1 MANPVWEWWRLLGSA
16 GEIGWNAPQV
26 IQQRTMRM
34 LDSAAGRRNGRRA
47 RAADQREFTRMF
59 SEKLAAGQ
67 QAQWAAWDASLR
79 LQQNWLQSWLGLLA
93 APTTGRLKSAGRR
106 TARDATRVARQ
117 ALAPVHR
124 RVRSNARRLRK
135 AP

>member
-1 MANPVWEWWRLLGSA
+1 
-16 GEIGWNAPQV
+16 
-26 IQQRTMRM
+26 
-34 LDSAAGRRNGRRA
+34 
-47 RAADQREFTRMF
+47 MF

-67 QAQWAAWDASLR
+67 QAQWAAWHASLR

-93 APTTGRLKSAGRR
+93 APTPGRLKSAGRR
-106 TARDATRVARQ
+106 TASDATRVARQ